1 MKILLVA
8 NSGWYLYN
16 FRSTLIN
23 DIKQKGFDLKIIS
36 PADRY
41 SEILIKQKNSH
52 VQWNLSRKSINPLKE
67 FKSLLDLIIIYR
79 KLKPDLIHHFT
90 IKACIYGTI
99 AAKFS
104 NTKKVINSITGL
116 GHIFVGK
123 KLSTKIL
130 KAFLLPIYKLV
141 FNAKRSNMIFQN
153 EDDLN
158 DFINF
163 KLTNKESSCLIKGS
177 GIDIKKF
184 SNSNVNHLENFHS
197 PVRLL
202 FPSRLI
208 IEKGIIELIDACKS
222 LWSQNYN
229 FELYIAGETNDDNR
243 SVINKKV
250 LADIENNPR
259 IKSLGHVKDM
269 KSLFE
274 NIDIVILPSWREG
287 LSRSLI
293 EAAAMRKAIITSDV
307 TGCSQIIDHGINGIL
322 VPVNDSN
329 GLILAIKLL
338 IHNPELSR
346 KFGERIRE
354 KVLRKFTAKIINK
367 ETLEF
372 YEIINSKSI
381 S

>member
-16 FRSTLIN
+16 FRSTLIKE
-23 DIKQKGFDLKIIS
+23 IKSKGHDLKIIS
-36 PADRY
+36 PSDQY
-41 SEILIKQKNSH
+41 SEILIKQKNYH
-52 VQWNLSRKSINPLKE
+52 VQWDLSRKSINPLKE
-67 FKSLLDLIIIYR
+67 FKSILNLIIIYR

-104 NTKKVINSITGL
+104 NTKKVVNSITGL

-123 KLSTKIL
+123 KLKTKIL
-130 KAFLLPIYKLV
+130 KFFLLPLYRLV

-158 DFINF
+158 EFIKS
-163 KLTNKESSCLIKGS
+163 KLTNKESTCLIKGS

-184 SNSNVNHLENFHS
+184 SNSNGKHLGHFHS

-208 IEKGIIELIDACKS
+208 IEKGIMELLEACKF
-222 LWSQNYN
+222 LWSENYN
-229 FELYIAGETNDDNR
+229 FELYIAGEPKDDNR
-243 SVINKKV
+243 SVISKEVFEEIKNNKK
-250 LADIENNPR
+250 

-322 VPVNDSN
+322 VPVNDIN

-354 KVLRKFTAKIINK
+354 KVLRKFTANIINK
-367 ETLEF
+367 ETLKF

>member
-16 FRSTLIN
+16 FRSTLIR
-23 DIKQKGFDLKIIS
+23 DIKNKGFDLGIIT
-36 PADRY
+36 PGDKY
-41 SEILIKQKNSH
+41 SEILIKQNYSH
-52 VQWNLSRKSINPLKE
+52 VQWGLSRKSINPLKE
-67 FKSLLDLIIIYR
+67 LKSLIELITIYR
-79 KLKPDLIHHFT
+79 KLKPDLVHHFT

-104 NTKKVINSITGL
+104 NTNKVINSITGL
-116 GHIFVGK
+116 GHIFVGRK
-123 KLSTKIL
+123 ISTKIL
-130 KAFLLPIYKLV
+130 KVFLLPIYRMV
-141 FNAKRSNMIFQN
+141 FNTKRSNMIFQN

-158 DFINF
+158 IFIDL

-177 GIDIKKF
+177 GIDEKKF
-184 SNSNVNHLENFHS
+184 STSNTESLDYFHS

-208 IEKGIIELIDACKS
+208 IEKGIIELLDACKS

-229 FELYIAGETNDDNR
+229 FDLYIAGEPNDSNR
-243 SVINKKV
+243 SVISKKV
-250 LADIENNPR
+250 LEDILNNER

-293 EAAAMRKAIITSDV
+293 EAAAMRKAIITTDTS
-307 TGCSQIIDHGINGIL
+307 GCSQIVDHGLNGIL
-322 VPVNDSN
+322 VPVNDTN

-338 IHNPELSR
+338 INNPELSR
-346 KFGERIRE
+346 KFGERISE
-354 KVLRKFTAKIINK
+354 KVLNKFTANIINK
-367 ETLEF
+367 ETLDF
-372 YEIINSKSI
+372 YQKISTKSI

>member
-16 FRSTLIN
+16 FRSTLIK
-23 DIKQKGFDLKIIS
+23 DIKSKGHDLRIIS
-36 PADRY
+36 PSDQY
-41 SEILIKQKNSH
+41 SEILIKQKNYH
-52 VQWNLSRKSINPLKE
+52 VNWDLSRKSINPLKE
-67 FKSLLDLIIIYR
+67 FKSILNLIIIYR

-90 IKACIYGTI
+90 IKACFYGTI

-104 NTKKVINSITGL
+104 NTKKVVNSITGL

-123 KLSTKIL
+123 KLTTKIL
-130 KAFLLPIYKLV
+130 KFFLLPLYRLV

-158 DFINF
+158 EFIKS
-163 KLTNKESSCLIKGS
+163 KLTNKESTCLIKGS

-184 SNSNVNHLENFHS
+184 SNSNEKHLGHFHS

-208 IEKGIIELIDACKS
+208 IEKGIIELLEACKC
-222 LWSQNYN
+222 LWSDNYN
-229 FELYIAGETNDDNR
+229 FELYIAGEPKDDNR
-243 SVINKKV
+243 SVISKEVFEEIKNNKK
-250 LADIENNPR
+250 

-293 EAAAMRKAIITSDV
+293 EAAAMKKTIITSNV

-322 VPVNDSN
+322 VPVNDIN

-346 KFGERIRE
+346 KFGEKIRE
-354 KVLRKFTAKIINK
+354 KVLNKFSANIINK
-367 ETLEF
+367 QTLEF
-372 YEIINSKSI
+372 YETINSNSI